1 MVMTPH
7 HLTQAFPR
15 APEPHCE
22 VGRIS
27 RLGALARPGL
37 KLQFSK
43 GAPVPLIKSLFRGA
57 MPPLGVE
64 VGRFESGVKAP
75 LLRMPT
81 TKNCSKSNDVGE
93 SWLEYYGVTDHNN
106 TNEEAYSATIHY
118 RRQLPAIG
126 NLFVSE
132 TQAEGSQIRKHLFTD

>member
-27 RLGALARPGL
+27 SLGALARPGL

-75 LLRMPT
+75 LLRVST
-81 TKNCSKSNDVGE
+81 LATKLKGVVREGAAPNDKQEG
-93 SWLEYYGVTDHNN
+93 
-106 TNEEAYSATIHY
+106 
-118 RRQLPAIG
+118 RQKIILG
-126 NLFVSE
+126 QGWCDF
-132 TQAEGSQIRKHLFTD
+132 K